1 MQGTEA
7 EIEVTQALHPSLDT
21 DLELLEEVQEPLH
34 RPQPSCRVPW
44 RVAGAAVLVL
54 GLVALPMLRRS
65 SGHSFLDGVGEDAWH
80 ALEAQ
85 LDGDQLPTMQLAHFN
100 EEAGDVL
107 CVADVAQG
115 VARIMALGAFIKGT
129 TVACDFDRI
138 KRVLKRGATEVEQQ
152 RCASLIFGVMF
163 QAELGMGVIASSVST
178 CSGSLNVP
186 ANCAANIG
194 AFTGALG
201 VFMQSTLAYDA
212 NCVNKGVT
220 PQQIVSREEAKLER
234 RKTELMHEATKW
246 LKNRGA
252 DVSVLPSNPA
262 VPKDVV
268 YGAINRCVF
277 QLDLG
282 ATFVMRAG
290 IILGDMT
297 IHCAPDADAGR
308 VCAIDVTGLIA
319 VLSLI
324 TRFFA
329 LAANSC
335 INIVGD
341 ADRGA
346 DCVGIAAGI
355 PAGVMAMTSSG
366 MNLQAACQKAFDDW
380 DPNNWPKNEKS
391 IVKGSEKLSVPAEDG
406 NTIIAEP

>member
-1 MQGTEA
+1 MNMQGTEA

-178 CSGSLNVP
+178 C
-186 ANCAANIG
+186 
-194 AFTGALG
+194 
-201 VFMQSTLAYDA
+201 
-212 NCVNKGVT
+212 
-220 PQQIVSREEAKLER
+220 
-234 RKTELMHEATKW
+234 
-246 LKNRGA
+246 
-252 DVSVLPSNPA
+252 
-262 VPKDVV
+262 
-268 YGAINRCVF
+268 
-277 QLDLG
+277 
-282 ATFVMRAG
+282 
-290 IILGDMT
+290 
-297 IHCAPDADAGR
+297 
-308 VCAIDVTGLIA
+308 
-319 VLSLI
+319 
-324 TRFFA
+324 
-329 LAANSC
+329 
-335 INIVGD
+335 
-341 ADRGA
+341 
-346 DCVGIAAGI
+346 
-355 PAGVMAMTSSG
+355 
-366 MNLQAACQKAFDDW
+366 
-380 DPNNWPKNEKS
+380 
-391 IVKGSEKLSVPAEDG
+391 
-406 NTIIAEP
+406 